1 MRGLRRMLIGLI
13 LTGTPLFAQTVTKV
27 TVHVTGL
34 VTFADTTAGGTPPP
48 KTIYLMD
55 QSGAASVHHI
65 VPHIAVILAHDDYK
79 PTVLDG
85 RTLHDIGD
93 AGSGTLHHWVQLT
106 GAEKV
111 SVSGGSSTALSY
123 SEAAPASVCP
133 ADTKSLYFLPR
144 LSRVSRKN
152 DGTRIVKADLDSTY
166 LNPKK
171 ADHRIAA
178 FVDVTFGKLEADVV
192 VPVVWDFKS
201 SPSSVGSLH
210 QQQIADGVD
219 WTFDI
224 TGDTLILQTSTDGGA
239 AANFI
244 QFTADGDGEIE
255 LTLANAPDEPADV
268 GVKALAKLQMSTISA
283 PYDHH
288 FPLYYE
294 FLAKNVKHDGTR
306 AYVRYLP
313 VAAGVCHLDSSN
325 VMFLD
330 PDPCVLKKF
339 IDMPDP
345 GNCPAYSMMPPP
357 EVDGI
362 NCGPD
367 NVP

>member
-1 MRGLRRMLIGLI
+1 MRALRRMLIGLI
-13 LTGTPLFAQTVTKV
+13 LTGTPLFAQTITKV

-34 VTFADTTAGGTPPP
+34 VTFADTAMAGTPPP
-48 KTIYLMD
+48 KRIYLMD

-65 VPHIAVILAHDDYK
+65 VPHIAVILAHSDYNL
-79 PTVLDG
+79 TVLDS
-85 RTLHDIGD
+85 RTRQQIVNPADK
-93 AGSGTLHHWVQLT
+93 TVHHWVQLT
-106 GAEKV
+106 GAEEV

-123 SEAAPASVCP
+123 SEAAPTSVCP

-152 DGTRIVKADLDSTY
+152 DGTRIVNADLDPMY
-166 LNPKK
+166 LTPKK
-171 ADHRIAA
+171 ADHKIAA
-178 FVDVTFGKLEADVV
+178 FLDVTFGKLEAAGV

-239 AANFI
+239 AANFLK
-244 QFTADGDGEIE
+244 FTADGDGEIE
-255 LTLANAPDEPADV
+255 LTLANAPDEPAGV
-268 GVKALAKLQMSTISA
+268 GVKALAKLQMSTISES
-283 PYDHH
+283 YDHH

-313 VAAGVCHLDSSN
+313 VAAGVCHLNSSN
-325 VMFLD
+325 VMFFD

-345 GNCPAYSMMPPP
+345 GNCPVISMMPPP
-357 EVDGI
+357 FVDGI